1 MTWATLSE
9 LRVRAATRV
18 GWGQVKYRM
27 TVKYQMP
34 LFRFRSVMFDLSL
47 VSRLPRFSSGTLPVR
62 RDRSTEH
69 GDRSTNRIWTTNRKG
84 QQTER
89 DRSWDRRRDRS
100 QADQR
105 LRRSS
110 QRPWKP
116 VLGQTAYWVLP
127 TDGTDLSVN
136 AACDKPR
143 AKAGCGKSARPV

>member
-1 MTWATLSE
+1 MGT
-9 LRVRAATRV
+9 
-18 GWGQVKYRM
+18 GQQTDRM
-27 TVKYQMP
+27 
-34 LFRFRSVMFDLSL
+34 
-47 VSRLPRFSSGTLPVR
+47 
-62 RDRSTEH
+62 RDRSREGGMET
-69 GDRSTNRIWTTNRKG
+69 GQISNNKQKG
-84 QQTER
+84 TGQKNR

-136 AACDKPR
+136 AACAKP
-143 AKAGCGKSARPV
+143 AKAGCGTSARPV